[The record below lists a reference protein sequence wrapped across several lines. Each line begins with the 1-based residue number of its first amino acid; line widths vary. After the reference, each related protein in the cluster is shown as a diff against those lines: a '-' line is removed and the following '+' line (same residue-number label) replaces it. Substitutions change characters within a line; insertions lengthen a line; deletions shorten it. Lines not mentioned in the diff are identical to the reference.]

1 MQTAVLRWP
10 RCHLFLELPGVQPH
24 GNVILELGPHV
35 LRRLGRLVQ
44 PENRCW
50 GQMWSLQQ
58 EGVGMLRRRKGRR
71 RRERVTSAQLPLE
84 PPSTKPPARGSQ
96 VCEQLCKPLVQSVK
110 RWGGMSGS
118 DVLEFSEII
127 PMPGHAKDNDTHGRM
142 PCVHTTIAVSEYY
155 FITRTNH
162 YYCRAEGQW
171 GPRVIETILP
181 RAVSSRAKTLISP
194 PGQQSLKK
202 SAFNY

>member
-1 MQTAVLRWP
+1 MRKPGTQLQTAVLRWP

-24 GNVILELGPHV
+24 RNVRLELGPHV

-50 GQMWSLQQ
+50 GQMWNLQQ

-84 PPSTKPPARGSQ
+84 PRSPKPPARGSQ
-96 VCEQLCKPLVQSVK
+96 VCEQLHKPLVQSVK

-118 DVLEFSEII
+118 DVLDSVKSSPCWVMPRIMT
-127 PMPGHAKDNDTHGRM
+127 PMDACPAST
-142 PCVHTTIAVSEYY
+142 
-155 FITRTNH
+155 
-162 YYCRAEGQW
+162 
-171 GPRVIETILP
+171 PRL
-181 RAVSSRAKTLISP
+181 
-194 PGQQSLKK
+194 QSLNIISLQEQNIIIAEQWVNGARGLLKPYFRGL
-202 SAFNY
+202 SAPVRRH